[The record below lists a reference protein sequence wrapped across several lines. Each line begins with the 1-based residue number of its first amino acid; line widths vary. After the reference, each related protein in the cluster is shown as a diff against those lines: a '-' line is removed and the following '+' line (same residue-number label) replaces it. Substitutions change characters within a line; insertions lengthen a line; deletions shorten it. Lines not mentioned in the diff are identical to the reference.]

1 MRDVCNIEK
10 KSYLCRPKVLVKDK
24 EVRWVS
30 GLNHQFAK
38 LTYGKLYRGF
48 ESLPHRRKNNYTGC
62 SSVRLECLV
71 WDQEVVGSNPAI
83 PTNIKKSIS
92 NDRLFFMPKLLI
104 LFIVWQIT
112 IHFQINLF
120 LIIGIHLK
128 DTWYTFGIPI
138 WIPNF
143 HC

>member
-1 MRDVCNIEK
+1 MLLSKIFLCKCVINLLIEK
-10 KSYLCRPKVLVKDK
+10 IFTNFDLYLQSSLKILSLPSQSSCNNK

-83 PTNIKKSIS
+83 PTNQVKSLTAMWGFFVFLTIDFIDGLTNYCLIS
-92 NDRLFFMPKLLI
+92 
-104 LFIVWQIT
+104 
-112 IHFQINLF
+112 H
-120 LIIGIHLK
+120 
-128 DTWYTFGIPI
+128 
-138 WIPNF
+138 
-143 HC
+143 